1 MSNYLKLRDDMTLG
15 IKVSQPPS
23 QYVWKNNPLSS
34 ASIIADNQAGF
45 KSLPIP
51 NQYQPVGSDKPYAFS
66 YQGCCDVI
74 LPKSEEYKNLKQVIF
89 SP

>member
-1 MSNYLKLRDDMTLG
+1 MSNYLQLRDDMTLG

-23 QYVWKNNPLSS
+23 QYIWKNNPLSS
-34 ASIIADNQAGF
+34 SSIIADNQAGYT
-45 KSLPIP
+45 KPDVP
-51 NQYQPVGSDKPYAFS
+51 NQHQPIGADKPYEYS
-66 YQGCCDVI
+66 YQGCCSVN